1 MKKIYLSLIALVCI
15 ILQTGC
21 TCDAVPTEPSATG
34 NGTFALSVNA
44 DDIQTDVVTRSTDV
58 DVNAFKVT
66 LKDKDNITLIDQKVF
81 GSLSPTD
88 RTLPAGEGYKI
99 SAESCTAVESTTA
112 NEGWGSIRF
121 AGETPFNI
129 VSDETTEVTIDCNM
143 ANTGFQ
149 VIFDESFTSKFPQ
162 YSATTQD
169 GRALV
174 FKSSTTEKTAF
185 YNVDENGN
193 APKISLR
200 LIGSKGGFDDRID
213 YTKEDINLTAGKIT
227 KYTIKYDENSGDLKI
242 EFETNTG
249 TNTEDNDVTV
259 Q

>member
-21 TCDAVPTEPSATG
+21 SCDAVPSEPTATG

-44 DDIQTDVVTRSTDV
+44 GDIQTDIVTRSTDV
-58 DVNAFKVT
+58 DVNAFKVI
-66 LKDKDNITLIDQKVF
+66 LKDKDNITLIDQKVL

-121 AGETPFNI
+121 AGETTFNI

-174 FKSSTTEKTAF
+174 FKSSTTDKTAF